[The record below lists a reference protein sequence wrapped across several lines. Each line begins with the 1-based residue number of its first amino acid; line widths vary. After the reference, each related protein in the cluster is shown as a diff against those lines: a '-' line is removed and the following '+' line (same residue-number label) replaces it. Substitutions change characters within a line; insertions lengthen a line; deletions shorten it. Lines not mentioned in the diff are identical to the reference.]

1 MARERPN
8 KHTLDVLADPE
19 IRDRAEDAARS
30 LQSAARERE
39 APTRRSDEVPTKRKR

>member
-1 MARERPN
+1 MTRERPN
-8 KHTLDVLADPE
+8 KYTQDVLADPE

-39 APTRRSDEVPTKRKR
+39 ATTRHPDDPRRTKKR

>member
-8 KHTLDVLADPE
+8 KHTLDILADPE

-30 LQSAARERE
+30 LQSAARERQ
-39 APTRRSDEVPTKRKR
+39 ATTRHPEDPPRTRKR